1 MQQIV
6 NVTIDESGRSRASAK
21 SIGIQ
26 YETGV
31 AKFLVTP
38 APSWVNDDYFYYLII
53 SPPEDSGNEQY
64 AVPLINKGGV
74 FEYQI
79 GSGITWHVGNY
90 KFAFIAMSEQLSSD
104 GRVPTTGIVSISEA
118 WTCNIESGIL
128 RLNELD
134 KQPTDPNFTL
144 LYDDLMALSV
154 AVESKGNYAKTQGD
168 YAKNIGDELKV
179 KQEIGAF
186 NGTPGSDGTSAGF
199 GTPSAIV
206 TTLEDNEDATVK
218 VTASGEDTAKVFN
231 FEFGIPKGAKGDK
244 GEPGTD
250 GINGTNGNDG
260 ANGKGIAS
268 IIRTDGTGE
277 PGTIDTYTITYTDNT
292 TSTYEVYN
300 GKDGINGENGSNGTD
315 GTNGADGITPHI
327 GENGNW
333 WLGTVDTGVCAQA
346 SVVIDGKMSDTS
358 ENTVQ
363 NKVIKQYV
371 DDTAGDILI
380 PYYANFSELSEEEKT
395 SVADKLL
402 NCISA
407 VKGLTKICY
416 LNVMDGC
423 LPLAGIV
430 SSENYIEF
438 VFIFVDGLA
447 EKVVIYTVS
456 TTSNTLINV
465 TSNVYNL
472 VDSAMSDT
480 STKPVQNKVV
490 KSYVDKNVATLV
502 DVGNIDWDEVTP
514 NTKGYI
520 ANKPFG
526 RVNTF
531 ANTTNIL
538 FENTTHTGGMHY
550 ENVVFNIDFPSGFAE
565 NIENIIMATL
575 QYSGKTY
582 NIRTTS
588 SAPLKKTCTETK
600 AYSKEFECTG
610 EFNTE
615 SIVFELKLS
624 KKVKRTDGTTTL
636 AGTLTCNIND
646 LIASGIVSEIPEDQT
661 VNLTFGLKVTTAGT
675 KIKVIDSAYLPIATE
690 NNIGA
695 VKPGTGLTIDEQ
707 GSINVSVDS
716 AMSDTSKNLVQNKVI
731 KQYVDTAISN
741 MPNITASA
749 TDLTAGTSAL
759 TTGEIYLVYE

>member
-53 SPPEDSGNEQY
+53 SPPGDSGNEQY

-268 IIRTDGTGE
+268 IIRTEGTGE

-300 GKDGINGENGSNGTD
+300 GKDGINGENGSNG
-315 GTNGADGITPHI
+315 ITPHI

-333 WLGTVDTGVCAQA
+333 WLGTVDTGVCAQT

-363 NKVIKQYV
+363 NKVIK
-371 DDTAGDILI
+371 
-380 PYYANFSELSEEEKT
+380 
-395 SVADKLL
+395 
-402 NCISA
+402 
-407 VKGLTKICY
+407 
-416 LNVMDGC
+416 
-423 LPLAGIV
+423 
-430 SSENYIEF
+430 
-438 VFIFVDGLA
+438 
-447 EKVVIYTVS
+447 
-456 TTSNTLINV
+456 
-465 TSNVYNL
+465 
-472 VDSAMSDT
+472 
-480 STKPVQNKVV
+480 
-490 KSYVDKNVATLV
+490 SYVDIIVQSLKQNVISRNSLNWNEV
-502 DVGNIDWDEVTP
+502 DP
-514 NTKGYI
+514 KALGYI

-526 RVNTF
+526 PVST
-531 ANTTNIL
+531 
-538 FENTTHTGGMHY
+538 FENTTHTFLNNETHTGTFKY
-550 ENVVFNIDFPSGFAE
+550 DTLNFEISIPNTLIAENAE
-565 NIENIIMATL
+565 NITAVTL
-575 QYSGKTY
+575 KY
-582 NIRTTS
+582 NSKNYYLKQTS
-588 SAPLKKTCTETK
+588 NLKKTFSETK
-600 AYSKEFECTG
+600 TYSTVFKCSGKFGDAPIPFEF
-610 EFNTE
+610 
-615 SIVFELKLS
+615 SLS
-624 KKVKRTDGTTTL
+624 KNVKTNTGVATL
-636 AGTLTCNIND
+636 SCTLSCDLQELITAGV
-646 LIASGIVSEIPEDQT
+646 IAEIPEDGT
-661 VNLTFGLKVTTAGT
+661 LELTFGLTVTTVGT
-675 KIKVIDSAYLPIATE
+675 SKKLIEAEYLPIATE

-707 GSINVSVDS
+707 GSINVSVDL
-716 AMSDTSKNLVQNKVI
+716 AMSDTSENPVQNKVI
-731 KQYVDTAISN
+731 KQYVDN
-741 MPNITASA
+741 
-749 TDLTAGTSAL
+749 
-759 TTGEIYLVYE
+759 LVGDIETVLQTINSGSGV

>member
-300 GKDGINGENGSNGTD
+300 GKDGSNGED
-315 GTNGADGITPHI
+315 GTNGTNGTDGITPHI
-327 GENGNW
+327 GKNGNW
-333 WLGTVDTGVCAQA
+333 WLDTVDTGVCATGGSYTLPKASADVLGGVKVGENLNITEDGTLNAQA
-346 SVVIDGKMSDTS
+346 STEDVI
-358 ENTVQ
+358 
-363 NKVIKQYV
+363 
-371 DDTAGDILI
+371 I
-380 PYYANFSELSEEEKT
+380 PYKTFADYSDEEKVEIGEQLM
-395 SVADKLL
+395 SCV
-402 NCISA
+402 SA
-407 VKGLTKICY
+407 VKSLTKFCY
-416 LNVMDGC
+416 LDTADVYY
-423 LPLAGIV
+423 PLFGIT
-430 SSENYIEF
+430 NNTNNIAF
-438 VFIFVDGLA
+438 VFMIIEGLA
-447 EKVVIYTVS
+447 QGMITYTVS

-465 TSNVYNL
+465 TLNVYNL

-646 LIASGIVSEIPEDQT
+646 LIASGIVSEIPEDRT

-707 GSINVSVDS
+707 GSINVSVDL
-716 AMSDTSKNLVQNKVI
+716 AMSDTSENPVQNKVI
-731 KQYVDTAISN
+731 KQYVDN
-741 MPNITASA
+741 
-749 TDLTAGTSAL
+749 
-759 TTGEIYLVYE
+759 LVGDIETVLQTINSGSGV